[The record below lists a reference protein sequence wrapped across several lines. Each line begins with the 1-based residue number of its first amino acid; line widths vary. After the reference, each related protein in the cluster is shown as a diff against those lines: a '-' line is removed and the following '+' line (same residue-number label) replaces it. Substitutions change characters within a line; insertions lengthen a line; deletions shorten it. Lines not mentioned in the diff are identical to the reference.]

1 VRRAL
6 YPAYIALP
14 RVGVAVLFVL
24 VRCERPARLCVAE
37 RLRCRASNALRPCC
51 VRLQRR
57 ATGAGHS
64 IPPPAVRHD
73 VAICHAGPAGEKC
86 AQAYSHIPGIP
97 RVCVCAHTHTHTHT
111 HTHARRIHTISRHI
125 AWMMKQTLMVYCI
138 PGSGKLAPRRQA
150 GNVGS
155 SSRSEHQV
163 CCCYPRALAVQR
175 RCVLDVSIVARIM
188 LRFFSPAC
196 SFLSLCA

>member
-1 VRRAL
+1 VNVVGEPAIKKNDHDLCPSHSKGARAWRSDISERYCVRRAL

-97 RVCVCAHTHTHTHT
+97 RVCVRARAHTHTHTHT
-111 HTHARRIHTISRHI
+111 HTHKLGAFTQSHGTSR
-125 AWMMKQTLMVYCI
+125 
-138 PGSGKLAPRRQA
+138 G
-150 GNVGS
+150 
-155 SSRSEHQV
+155 
-163 CCCYPRALAVQR
+163 
-175 RCVLDVSIVARIM
+175 
-188 LRFFSPAC
+188 
-196 SFLSLCA
+196 